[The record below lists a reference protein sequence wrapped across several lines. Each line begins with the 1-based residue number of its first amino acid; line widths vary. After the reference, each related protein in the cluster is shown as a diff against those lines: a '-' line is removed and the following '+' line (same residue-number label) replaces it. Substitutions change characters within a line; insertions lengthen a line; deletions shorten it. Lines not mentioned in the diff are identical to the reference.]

1 MGSNHEK
8 RAELFEHLAELRTRL
23 VRSVIYLIAGT
34 AVAWTIYD
42 QYLFPLLTRPMMPV
56 LSRMDSKFLLTG
68 FPEAFMIRMQ
78 VCMVA
83 GLVVMLPLVT
93 LELWAFVSPG
103 LTANEKRPLMWVVPL
118 SVFLFVSGVT
128 LCYFILPA
136 AFAWFVLYV
145 PKTATFMPTMQQSL
159 LFTVKMLFVFG
170 VAFELPVVLML
181 LAKVGVVDSGMLR
194 ANWRA
199 CVVAVS
205 VVAAI
210 ATPSND
216 AFTMLCMAVPLAFLF
231 LFSIF
236 LVWLV
241 EEERERP
248 WLVVARSF
256 GGLFRFRS
264 RK

>member
-1 MGSNHEK
+1 MGSNTEK

-34 AVAWTIYD
+34 AAAWTLYD
-42 QYLFPLLTRPMMPV
+42 KYLFRLLTNPMMAV
-56 LSRMDSKFLLTG
+56 LKDKDTKFLLTG
-68 FPEAFMIRMQ
+68 ISEGFMIQMQ
-78 VCMVA
+78 VCLVT
-83 GLVVMLPLVT
+83 GLVITLPLLT

-103 LTANEKRPLMWVVPL
+103 LTANEKRPLKWIIPL
-118 SVFLFVSGVT
+118 SVFLFAAGVT
-128 LCYFILPA
+128 LCYNILPA
-136 AFAWFVLYV
+136 AFSWFVLYV
-145 PKTATFMPTMQQSL
+145 PRDATLMPTVQQSI
-159 LFTVKMLFVFG
+159 LFTVKMLFAFG
-170 VAFELPVVLML
+170 IAFELPVVLML
-181 LAKVGVVDSGMLR
+181 LAKVGIVNSRMLR

-216 AFTMLCMAVPLAFLF
+216 AFTMLCMAIPLALLF
-231 LFSIF
+231 LISIF

-248 WLVVARSF
+248 WLVVARSL